1 LIHPDGGAVFALWFA
16 GGIFVNQAGRRFVNE
31 SAPYDRV
38 GREIIAEVAA
48 GRLTLP
54 FWMIYDNRRGE
65 VPPVKATNVS
75 MVATDLYRAAGLW
88 RTADTVVELAES
100 IGVPA
105 AALVD
110 TIDRY
115 NEMVEAGIDTDFGRG
130 DEAYDCAFSKGKP
143 PLVPIDTGPYH
154 AAAFGLSDLG
164 TKGGLRTDVRARVLD
179 EAGQPIPGLY
189 AAGNTMAAVSGT
201 TYPGGGNPIGASML
215 FSHIAALDMA
225 QRR

>member
-1 LIHPDGGAVFALWFA
+1 
-16 GGIFVNQAGRRFVNE
+16 
-31 SAPYDRV
+31 
-38 GREIIAEVAA
+38 
-48 GRLTLP
+48 
-54 FWMIYDNRRGE
+54 
-65 VPPVKATNVS
+65 
-75 MVATDLYRAAGLW
+75 
-88 RTADTVVELAES
+88 
-100 IGVPA
+100 
-105 AALVD
+105 
-110 TIDRY
+110 
-115 NEMVEAGIDTDFGRG
+115 MVEAGIDTDFGRG